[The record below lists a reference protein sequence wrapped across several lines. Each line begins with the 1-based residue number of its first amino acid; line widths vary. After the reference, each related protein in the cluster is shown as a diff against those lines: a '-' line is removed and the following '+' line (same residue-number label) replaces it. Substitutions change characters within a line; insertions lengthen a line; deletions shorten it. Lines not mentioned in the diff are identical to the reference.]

1 MRPFVLALL
10 CSLSL
15 IACNRSSG
23 SITNAP
29 DLGPFIEDPGQ
40 SCPGC
45 DKVSV
50 TPQDV
55 PPPVECGSISQPCCS
70 NGDGLVCNEG
80 LSCVGGEVCQ
90 VVDPDLGTPAC
101 GGYGQACCMGDICG
115 DGLACNQAGLCDLV
129 VTPPDGG
136 DPVPPDLGEECVDRH
151 ENHKGLGHLKC
162 KGLGHCK

>member
-1 MRPFVLALL
+1 MRPLVLALL

-15 IACNRSSG
+15 FACNRASTSSG
-23 SITNAP
+23 NTP
-29 DLGPFIEDPGQ
+29 DLGPFIEQPGQ
-40 SCPGC
+40 SCPDC
-45 DKVSV
+45 DVSQV
-50 TPQDV
+50 EPV
-55 PPPVECGSISQPCCS
+55 SVECGSISQPCCS

-136 DPVPPDLGEECVDRH
+136 EDPDLGQCVDRH